1 MFACVAWSRIEIS
14 EKVTS
19 MILFNPGC
27 LDDMCTTIPSVPALC
42 KIDIIYIVILYWP
55 FFWQLPLDSNIRGAG
70 WLRDDIN
77 LGLRSLSYE
86 CDIWR
91 SGEIPLKSGSR
102 CPCHGFDHP
111 VNKWLVWP
119 FLGILFRL

>member
-1 MFACVAWSRIEIS
+1 M
-14 EKVTS
+14 
-19 MILFNPGC
+19 
-27 LDDMCTTIPSVPALC
+27 
-42 KIDIIYIVILYWP
+42 LYWP

-70 WLRDDIN
+70 RLRDDIN

-111 VNKWLVWP
+111 VNTWLVWP
-119 FLGILFRL
+119 FFRDPFQVVNHPILGPLDQQDTLQLKVLWERLGEVPALGQAS